1 MVTRRQFGFLTAGAA
16 GQMLAAEKEALVFIG
31 TYTRG
36 GSKGIYSYRFNP
48 RSGKLTEIGVAAEV
62 QNPSFL
68 YVSPNGKRLY
78 SVGEAQVGTVTAFDV
93 DRASGKLTKLND
105 QPTGG
110 QGPCHLVANKANKNL
125 IVVHYGSGSVSA
137 FRLKDDGSLGERTAL
152 VQHNGSGT
160 DKRRQDKAHAHSVN
174 LSKNEKFAVVA
185 DLGIDQYIVYKLD
198 PAQGTLT
205 QHSTAQ
211 VKGGSGPRHF
221 SFHPGYKYAYGV
233 NELSSTV
240 SAFHWDESAGSLK
253 DIQTIST
260 LPSDFKG
267 TSYCAEILVHPSGKF
282 VYASN
287 RGHDS
292 LAAYSVASDGKLTS
306 LGATST
312 EGKTPRNFRIDP
324 SGSWLIAANQDTG
337 NLVVY
342 KIDKASGKLSPTGEQ
357 AKVPFPV
364 CIKFVV

>member
-1 MVTRRQFGFLTAGAA
+1 MVTRREFGILSAGAA
-16 GQMLAAEKEALVFIG
+16 SHLMAADKEALVFIG

-48 RSGKLTEIGVAAEV
+48 ATGKLTEIGVAAEV

-68 YVSPNGKRLY
+68 YVSPDGNKLY
-78 SVGEAQVGTVTAFDV
+78 SVGEAQTGTVTAYNV

-110 QGPCHLVANKANKNL
+110 GGPCHLVADKANRNL
-125 IVVHYGSGSVSA
+125 ILVHYGTGSTAA
-137 FRLKDDGSLGERTAL
+137 FKLKPDGSLGERTAL
-152 VQHNGSGT
+152 VQHSGSGPNA
-160 DKRRQDKAHAHSVN
+160 RRQDKPHAHSVN

-185 DLGIDQYIVYKLD
+185 DLGTDNYIVYKFD

-221 SFHPGYKYAYGV
+221 SFHPSHKYAYGL

-240 SAFHWDESAGSLK
+240 TAFAWDEAAGSLK
-253 DIQTIST
+253 EIQTIST
-260 LPSDFKG
+260 LPSDFSG
-267 TSYCAEILVHPSGKF
+267 TSHCAEILVHPSGKF

-292 LAAYSVASDGKLTS
+292 LAGFSIASDGKLTS

-312 EGKTPRNFRIDP
+312 EGKTPRNFRMDP
-324 SGSWLIAANQDTG
+324 SGAWLIAANQDSG

-342 KIDKASGKLSPTGEQ
+342 KIDKASGKLTATGEQ

-364 CIKFVV
+364 CVKFVV